1 MGTGTAQRTAMS
13 ETWKRWE
20 GQVVN
25 GALPLLRYLGG
36 SDHSAVFLTE
46 RVGGAPQKAVIKII
60 LANADRAEDQLLR
73 WKQGAKMAHPGLL
86 RLFES
91 GRCELE
97 GTSLLYVV
105 MEYAEENLSQI
116 VPERTLTPAEAHQML
131 PPVLKALAYLHGS
144 GLVHGNVKPSNIMAA
159 GDQVKVSS
167 DTLRTAGEMV
177 GRQGD
182 LGVYDPPEAAKGKLS
197 SMTDVWAL
205 GITLVE
211 VLTQRPPVWN
221 RAQAAPPALHEG
233 IPEPFREIVR
243 RCLQVDPQ
251 QRWKVAEIAARLQL
265 AEATPAKPVAP
276 TTMPGEGKGKSVK
289 WPLAVVAVGIIAIA
303 LIALIPN
310 VGPKGRIPSSPSR
323 PTEVQPQ
330 AVAPPSAA
338 SPDPSRPPRKT
349 KQSPSTHAKTPSPDG
364 TTEKLPPGAALKGAV
379 LQQVSPR
386 VSPSARKTIDGKI
399 RVVVR
404 VEVDPSGNV
413 TNAKLVSAGPSKYF
427 ARLALESARGWKF
440 TPAQVRG
447 QAVASQWTLRF
458 GFRRTDTEVVPEQT
472 AP

>member
-1 MGTGTAQRTAMS
+1 MS

-60 LANADRAEDQLLR
+60 PARADKAEDQLLR
-73 WKQGAKMAHPGLL
+73 WKQAARIAHPGLL

-97 GTSLLYVV
+97 GTRLLYVV

-116 VPERTLTPAEAHQML
+116 VPERPLTPAEAQQML
-131 PPVLKALAYLHGS
+131 PPVLKALSYLHGN
-144 GLVHGNVKPSNIMAA
+144 GLVHGHVKPSNIMAA

-177 GRQGD
+177 GRKGD
-182 LGVYDPPEAAKGKLS
+182 LGVYDPPEATKGKLAS
-197 SMTDVWAL
+197 TTDIWAL

-221 RAQAAPPALHEG
+221 RAQAAPPALPEG

-265 AEATPAKPVAP
+265 AEATPPKAVAP

-289 WPLAVVAVGIIAIA
+289 YRDCSYCPDSERGPERTNPFFPIAADRGSASGRRAAERRFSGALSAPSKNEAESCDTCEDAVR
-303 LIALIPN
+303 
-310 VGPKGRIPSSPSR
+310 GRDWR
-323 PTEVQPQ
+323 T
-330 AVAPPSAA
+330 AA
-338 SPDPSRPPRKT
+338 SR
-349 KQSPSTHAKTPSPDG
+349 HGAKGSGPATG
-364 TTEKLPPGAALKGAV
+364 IAA
-379 LQQVSPR
+379 R
-386 VSPSARKTIDGKI
+386 V
-399 RVVVR
+399 
-404 VEVDPSGNV
+404 
-413 TNAKLVSAGPSKYF
+413 
-427 ARLALESARGWKF
+427 
-440 TPAQVRG
+440 AQRA
-447 QAVASQWTLRF
+447 QH
-458 GFRRTDTEVVPEQT
+458 D
-472 AP
+472 

>member
-13 ETWKRWE
+13 EAWKRWE

-46 RVGGAPQKAVIKII
+46 RVGGAPQRAVIKII
-60 LANADRAEDQLLR
+60 PASAGAEDQLLR
-73 WKQGAKMAHPGLL
+73 WKQAARIAHPALL

-116 VPERTLTPAEAHQML
+116 VPERTLTPAEAQQML
-131 PPVLKALAYLHGS
+131 PPILKALSYLHGN
-144 GLVHGNVKPSNIMAA
+144 GLVHGHVKPSNIMAA

-177 GRQGD
+177 GRKGN
-182 LGVYDPPEAAKGKLS
+182 LGVYDPPEASKGKLS
-197 SMTDVWAL
+197 YTTDIWAL

-221 RAQAAPPALHEG
+221 RAQPAPPALPEG
-233 IPEPFREIVR
+233 IPEPFQQIVR
-243 RCLQVDPQ
+243 HCLQLDPQ
-251 QRWKVAEIAARLQL
+251 QRSTISQIGAPLQPAQPVSTKPAISGSALRTDKKTAAPWRYVL
-265 AEATPAKPVAP
+265 ALTAA
-276 TTMPGEGKGKSVK
+276 
-289 WPLAVVAVGIIAIA
+289 AVVVTAILLA
-303 LIALIPN
+303 GNRTRTSSPPAQP
-310 VGPKGRIPSSPSR
+310 VEAQPKGP
-323 PTEVQPQ
+323 
-330 AVAPPSAA
+330 APPSAA
-338 SPDPSRPPRKT
+338 SPEKSRTPREPKPSPA
-349 KQSPSTHAKTPSPDG
+349 THAKTAPAEDSG
-364 TTEKLPPGAALKGAV
+364 GLPQSAVVKGAV
-379 LQQVSPR
+379 LQQVLPR
-386 VSPSARKTIDGKI
+386 VSPSARNTIEGKI

-447 QAVASQWTLRF
+447 QAVASQWALRF
-458 GFRRTDTEVVPEQT
+458 GFRRTVTEVIPTQT
-472 AP
+472 DP

>member
-1 MGTGTAQRTAMS
+1 MS
-13 ETWKRWE
+13 ETWKQWE

-46 RVGGAPQKAVIKII
+46 RVGGAPQRAVIKII
-60 LANADRAEDQLLR
+60 PARAGAEDQLLH
-73 WKQGAKMAHPGLL
+73 WKQAARLAHPGLV

-116 VPERTLTPAEAHQML
+116 VPERTLTPAEAQQML
-131 PPVLKALAYLHGS
+131 PPVLKALSLIHGS
-144 GLVHGNVKPSNIMAA
+144 GFVHGHVKPSNIMAA
-159 GDQVKVSS
+159 GDQVKLSS

-177 GRQGD
+177 GRKGA

-197 SMTDVWAL
+197 TTTDIWAL
-205 GITLVE
+205 GVTLVE
-211 VLTQRPPVWN
+211 VLTQHPPVWN
-221 RAQAAPPALHEG
+221 RAQSAPPALPKG
-233 IPEPFREIVR
+233 IPEPFQQIVR
-243 RCLQVDPQ
+243 HCLQLDPQ
-251 QRWKVAEIAARLQL
+251 QRSTISQIAAQLQ
-265 AEATPAKPVAP
+265 PGPPVSTKAAISGSKLRTDKKTAVP
-276 TTMPGEGKGKSVK
+276 WRYVL
-289 WPLAVVAVGIIAIA
+289 PLTAAAVVVA
-303 LIALIPN
+303 LILMA
-310 VGPKGRIPSSPSR
+310 GTRTRSSSP
-323 PTEVQPQ
+323 P
-330 AVAPPSAA
+330 APPVEAQPRAVPPPSDA
-338 SPDPSRPPRKT
+338 SPLPSRAHREPKP
-349 KQSPSTHAKTPSPDG
+349 SPATHTKTPSAEE
-364 TTEKLPPGAALKGAV
+364 TSETLSQGAIVKGAV

-386 VSPSARKTIDGKI
+386 VSPSARNTIEGKI

-427 ARLALESARGWKF
+427 ARLAEEAARGWKF
-440 TPAQVRG
+440 IPPQVRG
-447 QAVASQWTLRF
+447 QAVASQWNLRF
-458 GFRRTDTEVVPEQT
+458 GFRRTDTEVIPTQT

>member
-46 RVGGAPQKAVIKII
+46 RVGGAPQRAVIKII
-60 LANADRAEDQLLR
+60 PASVGAEDQLLH
-73 WKQGAKMAHPGLL
+73 WKQAARIAHPGLL

-97 GTSLLYVV
+97 GTRLLYVV

-116 VPERTLTPAEAHQML
+116 VPERPLTPAETQQML
-131 PPVLKALAYLHGS
+131 PPVLKALSYLHGN
-144 GLVHGNVKPSNIMAA
+144 GLVHGHVKPSNIMAA
-159 GDQVKVSS
+159 GEQVKVSS

-177 GRQGD
+177 GRKGD
-182 LGVYDPPEAAKGKLS
+182 LGVYDPPEAAKGKLAS
-197 SMTDVWAL
+197 TTDIWAL

-221 RAQAAPPALHEG
+221 RAQAAPPALPEG

-265 AEATPAKPVAP
+265 AEATPAKPVAA
-276 TTMPGEGKGKSVK
+276 TTIPGEGKGKWVK
-289 WPLAVVAVGIIAIA
+289 WPFALVAVGIIAIA

-310 VGPKGRIPSSPSR
+310 VGPKGRIPSSPSQ

-330 AVAPPSAA
+330 AVAPPSDV
-338 SPDPSRPPRKT
+338 SPEPSRPPRKT
-349 KQSPSTHAKTPSPDG
+349 KPSPATHARTPSVDG
-364 TTEKLPPGAALKGAV
+364 TGEQLPQGTVLKGAV
-379 LQQVSPR
+379 LQQVLPR
-386 VSPSARKTIDGKI
+386 VSPRARNTIEGKI

-413 TNAKLVSAGPSKYF
+413 TDAKLVSAGPSKYF

-447 QAVASQWTLRF
+447 QAVASQWALRF
-458 GFRRTDTEVVPEQT
+458 GFRRTDTEVVPTQT
-472 AP
+472 DP

>member
-1 MGTGTAQRTAMS
+1 MS

-60 LANADRAEDQLLR
+60 PANAERAEERLLH

-116 VPERTLTPAEAHQML
+116 VPERTLTPAEAQQML
-131 PPVLKALAYLHGS
+131 PPVLKALSYLHGN
-144 GLVHGNVKPSNIMAA
+144 GLVHGHVKPSNIMAA
-159 GDQVKVSS
+159 GDQVKLSS
-167 DTLRTAGEMV
+167 DTLRTAGETV
-177 GRQGD
+177 RRKD
-182 LGVYDPPEAAKGKLS
+182 ALIVYEPPEAAKGKLS
-197 SMTDVWAL
+197 STTDIWAL

-211 VLTQRPPVWN
+211 VLTQHPPVWN
-221 RAQAAPPALHEG
+221 RAQAAPPALPGG
-233 IPEPFREIVR
+233 IPEPFQQIVR
-243 RCLQVDPQ
+243 HCLQLDPQ
-251 QRWKVAEIAARLQL
+251 QRSTISQIAARLQ
-265 AEATPAKPVAP
+265 PGQPVSAKR
-276 TTMPGEGKGKSVK
+276 TMPGPALSVDK
-289 WPLAVVAVGIIAIA
+289 KTAVPWRYVLPLTAAAVVVA
-303 LIALIPN
+303 LILMAGN
-310 VGPKGRIPSSPSR
+310 RTRNSSP
-323 PTEVQPQ
+323 PAPPPIEAQPR
-330 AVAPPSAA
+330 AVAPPSDA
-338 SPDPSRPPRKT
+338 SPVPSRAHREPKP
-349 KQSPSTHAKTPSPDG
+349 SPATHTKTPSAEE
-364 TTEKLPPGAALKGAV
+364 TSETVSQGATVKGAV
-379 LQQVSPR
+379 LQQVLPR
-386 VSPSARKTIDGKI
+386 VLPSARSTIEGKI

-413 TNAKLVSAGPSKYF
+413 TKAKLVSAGPSKYF
-427 ARLALESARGWKF
+427 ARLAEEAARGWKF
-440 TPAQVRG
+440 NPPQVRG
-447 QAVASQWTLRF
+447 QAVASQWNLRF
-458 GFRRTDTEVVPEQT
+458 GFRRTDTEVIPTQI

>member
-1 MGTGTAQRTAMS
+1 MS
-13 ETWKRWE
+13 EAWKRWE

-46 RVGGAPQKAVIKII
+46 RVGGAPQRAVIKII
-60 LANADRAEDQLLR
+60 PASAGAEDQLLR
-73 WKQGAKMAHPGLL
+73 WKQAARIAHPALL

-116 VPERTLTPAEAHQML
+116 VPERTLTPAEAQQML
-131 PPVLKALAYLHGS
+131 PPVLKALSYLHGS
-144 GLVHGNVKPSNIMAA
+144 GLVHGHVKPSNIMAA

-177 GRQGD
+177 GRKGN
-182 LGVYDPPEAAKGKLS
+182 LGVYDPPEASKGKLS
-197 SMTDVWAL
+197 STTDIWAL

-221 RAQAAPPALHEG
+221 RAQPAPPALPEG
-233 IPEPFREIVR
+233 IPEPFQQIVR
-243 RCLQVDPQ
+243 HCLQLDPQ
-251 QRWKVAEIAARLQL
+251 QRSTISQIGAPLQPAQPVSTKPAISGSALRTDNQIGALWRYMLALTVA
-265 AEATPAKPVAP
+265 
-276 TTMPGEGKGKSVK
+276 
-289 WPLAVVAVGIIAIA
+289 AVVVA
-303 LIALIPN
+303 LILLAGNRTRSSSPPAQP
-310 VGPKGRIPSSPSR
+310 VEAQPKGP
-323 PTEVQPQ
+323 
-330 AVAPPSAA
+330 APPSAA
-338 SPDPSRPPRKT
+338 SPEKSRAPREPKPSPA
-349 KQSPSTHAKTPSPDG
+349 THAKTASVEDSG
-364 TTEKLPPGAALKGAV
+364 GLSQSAVVKGAV
-379 LQQVSPR
+379 LQQVLPR
-386 VSPSARKTIDGKI
+386 VSPSARNTIEGKI

-447 QAVASQWTLRF
+447 QAVASQWALRF
-458 GFRRTDTEVVPEQT
+458 GFRRTDTEVIPTQT
-472 AP
+472 DP